1 MLIKVNDELGGFL
14 QPSFFFPNL
23 SRDLLK
29 MGVEAHLLLKDLHAI
44 GNSTPTPQKGLK
56 NNVIKQ

>member
-1 MLIKVNDELGGFL
+1 
-14 QPSFFFPNL
+14 
-23 SRDLLK
+23 
-29 MGVEAHLLLKDLHAI
+29 MGVEAHLLLKDLHAT